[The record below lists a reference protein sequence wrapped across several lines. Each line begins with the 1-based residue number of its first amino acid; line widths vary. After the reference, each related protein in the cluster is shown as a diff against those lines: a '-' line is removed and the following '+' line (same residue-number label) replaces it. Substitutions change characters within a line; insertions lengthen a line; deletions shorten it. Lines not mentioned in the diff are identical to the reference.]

1 MSISRC
7 FCAIF
12 TALIGVRPRLSL
24 CFCWVLTNLS
34 VCLAIQHIPT
44 YFPNQDVIFD
54 QVEKMGSPISGSP
67 PYHESTWRPL
77 FRGFSWQPRIDSP
90 PLVALICWSLDFL
103 IATCFNIFVGQVLG
117 CTLCTLKT
125 VNYICFSIVIDMKI
139 YTIEIHGDSENQ
151 INIYDFQSFVWHLS
165 LTWHLFQGWRK

>member
-1 MSISRC
+1 MLIAWFRHVADCVMSISRC

-54 QVEKMGSPISGSP
+54 QVWMKNGVPHFRKSTISWKYMKATLQRFFVTTQDWFATPCCFDLLVSWLSYCNMFQHLCGASSRV
-67 PYHESTWRPL
+67 YTLYAQDRELYL
-77 FRGFSWQPRIDSP
+77 F
-90 PLVALICWSLDFL
+90 
-103 IATCFNIFVGQVLG
+103 
-117 CTLCTLKT
+117 
-125 VNYICFSIVIDMKI
+125 
-139 YTIEIHGDSENQ
+139 
-151 INIYDFQSFVWHLS
+151 
-165 LTWHLFQGWRK
+165 

>member
-1 MSISRC
+1 LLIAWFRHVADCVMSISRC

-54 QVEKMGSPISGSP
+54 QVWMKKWGP
-67 PYHESTWRPL
+67 PFQEVHHIMKVHEGHSSEVFHDNPGLIRHPL
-77 FRGFSWQPRIDSP
+77 LLW
-90 PLVALICWSLDFL
+90 
-103 IATCFNIFVGQVLG
+103 FVGLLTFLLQHVS
-117 CTLCTLKT
+117 T
-125 VNYICFSIVIDMKI
+125 
-139 YTIEIHGDSENQ
+139 
-151 INIYDFQSFVWHLS
+151 S
-165 LTWHLFQGWRK
+165 LWGKF